1 MAVQSI
7 IDSST
12 TVAPTPSTT
21 TTATAATV
29 ADIVGYSKWI

>member
-1 MAVQSI
+1 LERI
-7 IDSST
+7 FGKKRCL
-12 TVAPTPSTT
+12 APTPSTT